1 MSRILVLVGLAAL
14 LAGTPATAQDKAML
28 TGAEWKVVK
37 SELAPPG
44 TTLQF
49 GADGKMLLTVQVD
62 GKKQQMPGTYTLT
75 GAQLV
80 LKFTNN
86 GRDITDAR
94 VVKKLTASSLVT
106 EDRNSKV
113 EELSR

>member
-1 MSRILVLVGLAAL
+1 MKRFMGLLGVAAFL
-14 LAGTPATAQDKAML
+14 TGAAINAQDKGLL
-28 TGAEWKVVK
+28 TGETWTVVK
-37 SELAPPG
+37 SEHAPPG
-44 TTLQF
+44 TTIQF
-49 GADGKMLLTVQVD
+49 GTDGKMTLTVQVD
-62 GKKQQMPGTYTLT
+62 GKKQQMPGTYTLS

-86 GRDITDAR
+86 GREITDAR

-106 EDRNSKV
+106 EDRNKKV